1 LVKRLTGTVLAAIG
15 AALLVPVVT
24 PVKAT
29 GVPALSHVFVIVMEN
44 HAYGEIIGSS
54 SAPYIN
60 SLAAKGGLATSY
72 TATTHPSLPNYLA
85 LTGAST
91 FGITSDCTT
100 CWVNATNVADKVES
114 AGKSWKAYEESM
126 PSACFVGDSGSYAQK
141 HDPFI
146 YYNDVR
152 TNTSRCQ
159 SHVVPYTQLATD
171 LASASTTPN
180 YAFITPNMCNDMHDC
195 AVSTGDSWL
204 QQQVPTILNSAAFTT
219 QPSLL
224 AVIWDEDDSSA
235 GNQVPAIL
243 VGSGITAGLRSSRGY
258 NHYSLLATIE
268 VGLGLGTLT
277 TNDAGA
283 ATMTDFFGA
292 STPSPSPSPGW
303 STLGGVT
310 TSDPTAASWAS
321 GHVDAF
327 ARGADHALWHRAW
340 TGTSW
345 GAWQSLGGGL
355 TSSPSA
361 VSGTSNRI
369 DVFARG
375 GDSALWHRWWDGTT
389 WQAWESIGGALSDGP
404 GVASWSAT
412 SLEVFVRGRDNA
424 LWHRSWNG
432 TSWQAWQSLGGVL
445 TSDPGSVASGTN
457 RLEVF
462 GRGADSAVWH
472 RSFDGMSWGAW
483 QSLGGRVAAP
493 AAASSC
499 VTGAFQ
505 VFAVGVDSSV
515 WSRTFNGSTWGP
527 WTKIGGTWSS
537 GPGAVC
543 QPGTTTTDVFERGMD
558 GTIWRLEL
566 T

>member
-1 LVKRLTGTVLAAIG
+1 VLAAIG

-44 HAYGEIIGSS
+44 HAYGDIIGSS

-126 PSACFVGDSGSYAQK
+126 PSACFLGDSGSYAQK

-159 SHVVPYTQLATD
+159 SHVVPYPQLATD

-327 ARGADHALWHRAW
+327 ARGADHALWHR
-340 TGTSW
+340 
-345 GAWQSLGGGL
+345 
-355 TSSPSA
+355 
-361 VSGTSNRI
+361 
-369 DVFARG
+369 
-375 GDSALWHRWWDGTT
+375 
-389 WQAWESIGGALSDGP
+389 
-404 GVASWSAT
+404 
-412 SLEVFVRGRDNA
+412 
-424 LWHRSWNG
+424 SWNG

-445 TSDPGSVASGTN
+445 TSDPGSVASGTD

-472 RSFDGMSWGAW
+472 RSFDGTSWGAW

-499 VTGAFQ
+499 ITGAFQ
-505 VFAVGVDSSV
+505 VFAIGVDSSV

-527 WTKIGGTWSS
+527 WTKIGGNWSS
-537 GPGAVC
+537 GPGAV
-543 QPGTTTTDVFERGMD
+543 
-558 GTIWRLEL
+558 
-566 T
+566 